1 MTVYVRPKKSEEK
14 PDKTKKIRKK
24 VPKELI
30 YEMRHGSPIYYK
42 DYDKVLTG
50 EKNWMKLWEAVRFR
64 HF

>member
-50 EKNWMKLWEAVRFR
+50 EKKLDEVMGSSKIQAL
-64 HF
+64 